1 VADVSVGSMAVENDS
16 ELARNRRRARR
27 TALIFAIVALFFYA
41 AIFCF
46 VHWRHVL

>member
-1 VADVSVGSMAVENDS
+1 MADASVSSMSMENDS

-27 TALIFAIVALFFYA
+27 TALVFAIVALLFYA